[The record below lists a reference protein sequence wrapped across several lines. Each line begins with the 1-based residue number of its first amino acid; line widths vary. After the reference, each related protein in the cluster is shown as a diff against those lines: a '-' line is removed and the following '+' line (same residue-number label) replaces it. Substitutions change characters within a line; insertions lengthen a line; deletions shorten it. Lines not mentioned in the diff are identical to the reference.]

1 MVYQIG
7 ALLIDLEMVLY
18 YPGVVVHP
26 PAARGWL
33 CQYEYILNPD
43 ILGGRVLNGKGEVF
57 VKGFPA
63 RDEFIRAVRNE
74 VKNGTGSPHG
84 GFYVDLS
91 QSPYAKEV
99 LTERLKTWLHQFSN
113 LKNVGIDLR
122 EDKVEMA
129 PAAHYCL
136 GGIKIDEQGRTNID
150 GLFAA
155 GEITGNVHGANRM
168 SGNALSET
176 QVFGRRAGIA
186 ACEYADQKE
195 FVEDY
200 FDSHV
205 QEEYKLIASW
215 KNQKTHPLRP
225 IALKAKLQEIMDQF
239 VGLERENAS
248 LLSGLA
254 KVREL
259 RQKELP
265 KLFVVS
271 HLRYCYEI
279 QEAYEVRGMLDLAE
293 LVILSALSRKETRGH
308 HFRTDYPQTD
318 KIPYH
323 TSIQMENGE
332 HKLGVVPVTRIE

>member
-1 MVYQIG
+1 
-7 ALLIDLEMVLY
+7 
-18 YPGVVVHP
+18 
-26 PAARGWL
+26 
-33 CQYEYILNPD
+33 
-43 ILGGRVLNGKGEVF
+43 
-57 VKGFPA
+57 
-63 RDEFIRAVRNE
+63 
-74 VKNGTGSPHG
+74 
-84 GFYVDLS
+84 
-91 QSPYAKEV
+91 
-99 LTERLKTWLHQFSN
+99 
-113 LKNVGIDLR
+113 
-122 EDKVEMA
+122 
-129 PAAHYCL
+129 
-136 GGIKIDEQGRTNID
+136 
-150 GLFAA
+150 
-155 GEITGNVHGANRM
+155 M